1 MADRTGMQQKR
12 RGKKKAQ
19 SKTKEDQVRIMSGGV
34 KSENELKSEKNAED
48 NKRNC

>member
-1 MADRTGMQQKR
+1 MADGTGMQQKR

-19 SKTKEDQVRIMSGGV
+19 SKTKDQVRIVSGGV